1 MEIFMDKIYW
11 DYWVSNE
18 STNVETQQMIRQKPQ
33 VFPSLLVICK
43 VGMKRAIKSLRK
55 MGVSRMFTKQVGRVQ

>member
-18 STNVETQQMIRQKPQ
+18 STNVETQHDDSTKTPS
-33 VFPSLLVICK
+33 FPLSTCNL
-43 VGMKRAIKSLRK
+43 
-55 MGVSRMFTKQVGRVQ
+55 